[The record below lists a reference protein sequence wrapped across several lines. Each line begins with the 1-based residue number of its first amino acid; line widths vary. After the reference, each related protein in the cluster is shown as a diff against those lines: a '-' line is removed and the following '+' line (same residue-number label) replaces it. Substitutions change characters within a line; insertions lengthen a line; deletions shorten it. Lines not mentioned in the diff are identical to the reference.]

1 LLALCLTA
9 QLNAATLRQR
19 IDAATPG
26 QTIRIEVGVHAGP
39 IVINKPLTLVG
50 ERGAE
55 IRGNGKGNVVT
66 IAADD
71 VTLSGLRITGSGLQ
85 LMDDDAAVFVTGNRA
100 RIENNV
106 IADSLHGIYLKKI
119 SGAQIFNNRIQG

>member
-1 LLALCLTA
+1 MRTRILSLLALCLTA

-71 VTLSGLRITGSGLQ
+71 VTLSGLQ
-85 LMDDDAAVFVTGNRA
+85 
-100 RIENNV
+100 
-106 IADSLHGIYLKKI
+106 
-119 SGAQIFNNRIQG
+119 